1 MGCKTNS
8 FSDEC
13 DDNHCNKSVPALFG
27 VSGAGGVTFEYE
39 EYPQATIRSDG
50 RYNLPDREADAV
62 MHTYYEVEYD
72 TGLGAPPAIC
82 GMVSRLDPC
91 RQNFGR
97 DNFNEACNCIR
108 LHS

>member
-27 VSGAGGVTFEYE
+27 VSGAGGVTFRYE

-50 RYNLPDREADAV
+50 RYNLPDRKL
-62 MHTYYEVEYD
+62 MLLCTHITKLSM
-72 TGLGAPPAIC
+72 T
-82 GMVSRLDPC
+82 LD
-91 RQNFGR
+91 
-97 DNFNEACNCIR
+97 
-108 LHS
+108 